1 MFKSQVLKLPKFRR
15 TELKSEKLSKILI
28 LLSLKI
34 SIKLVY
40 KENTIMAQIFDTYAR
55 IENLKFFFPN
65 LEAYYPNTAEVESE
79 IRNDGIIGKI
89 SSNIQLGGVR

>member
-1 MFKSQVLKLPKFRR
+1 M
-15 TELKSEKLSKILI
+15 SEKLSKILI

-65 LEAYYPNTAEVESE
+65 LEAYYPNS
-79 IRNDGIIGKI
+79 
-89 SSNIQLGGVR
+89 